1 MKEKNTYI
9 VKEEI
14 WLIAFLVLLCPDFYN
29 FLGVWWW
36 ISTFDGESVKSNVI
50 SLGFRIATLKV

>member
-9 VKEEI
+9 VKEQI
-14 WLIAFLVLLCPDFYN
+14 RLIAFLVLLCPDFYN

-36 ISTFDGESVKSNVI
+36 ISTFDDESVKSDVI
-50 SLGFRIATLKV
+50 FHGFRIATLTV